1 MGDSAAGDHADQCRS
16 CPVCLLLRAF
26 DDLHPEVRAHIA
38 AAGRELLLAL
48 RAAVDDV
55 GTATRSGDDVWADEG
70 CGTSPDTSP
79 HDDRAHHDPRPATP
93 LRRIAV
99 Q

>member
-1 MGDSAAGDHADQCRS
+1 MGDSGAGDHADQCRS
-16 CPVCLLLRAF
+16 CPVCLLARAF
-26 DDLHPEVRAHIA
+26 DDLRPDVRAHLA
-38 AAGRELLLAL
+38 AAGRELLLAA
-48 RAAVDDV
+48 RAAVDDA
-55 GTATRSGDDVWADEG
+55 GAAEPSADDVWTDER

-79 HDDRAHHDPRPATP
+79 HDDRAHHHPQPATA

>member
-1 MGDSAAGDHADQCRS
+1 VADDHANVCRS
-16 CPVCLLLRAF
+16 CPVCLLLHAF
-26 DDLHPEVRAHIA
+26 DDLRPEVRDHLA
-38 AAGRELLLAL
+38 AAGRELLAAL

-55 GTATRSGDDVWADEG
+55 STGTSSADDVSPDER

>member
-1 MGDSAAGDHADQCRS
+1 
-16 CPVCLLLRAF
+16 VCLALRAF
-26 DDLHPEVRAHIA
+26 DDLRPEVRSHLA

-48 RAAVDDV
+48 RAAVDGD
-55 GTATRSGDDVWADEG
+55 GADAASGDDVWADER

-79 HDDRAHHDPRPATP
+79 HDDRAQHRSGPAT

-99 Q
+99 E

>member
-16 CPVCLLLRAF
+16 CPVCLVLRAF
-26 DDLHPEVRAHIA
+26 DDLRPEVRSHLA

-48 RAAVDDV
+48 RAAVDDDGAAV
-55 GTATRSGDDVWADEG
+55 SSRDDVWAEDR
-70 CGTSPDTSP
+70 CGTSP
-79 HDDRAHHDPRPATP
+79 HDGRAHDHPRHATP

-99 Q
+99 E

>member
-1 MGDSAAGDHADQCRS
+1 MEDSAAHDHADQCRS

-26 DDLHPEVRAHIA
+26 DDLRPEVRIHLA

-48 RAAVDDV
+48 RAAVDDA
-55 GTATRSGDDVWADEG
+55 GGQPASDDDVWAGER
-70 CGTSPDTSP
+70 CGTSQDTP
-79 HDDRAHHDPRPATP
+79 PRDAHARQQPSAATP

-99 Q
+99 E

>member
-1 MGDSAAGDHADQCRS
+1 MGDSAAGDHADQCQS

-26 DDLHPEVRAHIA
+26 DDLPHQVRAHLA

-55 GTATRSGDDVWADEG
+55 GTAARPGDDVWIDER

-79 HDDRAHHDPRPATP
+79 PDDRAHHHPAPAAP

>member
-1 MGDSAAGDHADQCRS
+1 
-16 CPVCLLLRAF
+16 VCLVLRAF
-26 DDLHPEVRAHIA
+26 DDLRPEVRAHLVT
-38 AAGRELLLAL
+38 AGREVLLAL

-55 GTATRSGDDVWADEG
+55 GAASPSADDVWADER

-79 HDDRAHHDPRPATP
+79 QDDRAHHQPAPATP